1 MSRRRNQP
9 NLPEETLRRARRAAG
24 LLPEEEAAAETPP
37 EAPEAVVAGAIT
49 EDEEDDSRAAK
60 RAARRRRRLDRATE
74 TARAEEKMDAAEIAE
89 RLRAP
94 TRTVS
99 EGELRAAYSYV
110 LRDLRSMGILA
121 AALIGALVLLAVG
134 LGV

>member
-37 EAPEAVVAGAIT
+37 EAPEAVVAGAVT
-49 EDEEDDSRAAK
+49 EDEDDDSRAAK
-60 RAARRRRRLDRATE
+60 RAARRRRLARATE

>member
-24 LLPEEEAAAETPP
+24 LLPAEEEGAETAP
-37 EAPEAVVAGAIT
+37 ESPEAVDAGAVT
-49 EDEEDDSRAAK
+49 DEEDTSRAAR
-60 RAARRRRRLDRATE
+60 RAARRRRRLERATE

-99 EGELRAAYSYV
+99 EGELRAAYTYV

-121 AALIGALVLLAVG
+121 AAMIGVLVLLA
-134 LGV
+134 LLTAA